1 MTIEQFNQLP
11 ESTVKEELIKCCGSI
26 NWITKVSIKRPYKNA
41 QELYDYADEAWS
53 TCTAQD
59 GFEAFSHHPKIG
71 DLKNLEKK
79 FASTSQWAGNEQKSV
94 ESASMQVLE
103 KLAKQNDAYE
113 ERFGFIFIVCA
124 TGKSAQEMLDLL
136 EARINNDRDT
146 EIKIAMGEQGKITQL
161 RLKKLLA

>member
-11 ESTVKEELIKCCGSI
+11 ESTVKEELIKCCESN
-26 NWITKVSIKRPYKNA
+26 NWINKVSIKRPYKNA
-41 QELYDYADEAWS
+41 RELYDYADAAWS

-59 GFEAFSHHPKIG
+59 GLEAFTHHPKIG
-71 DLKNLEKK
+71 DLKNLQKK

-94 ESASMQVLE
+94 ESASMEVLE
-103 KLAKQNDAYE
+103 RLAKQNDAYE

-136 EARINNDRDT
+136 EGRINNDRDT